1 MNIHITNLHNIGGT
15 ATLAMDGVVQVAK
28 KLDFTEM
35 GVMKRQFYEDYWNT
49 ISHHLDGTIASL
61 YHEDIVFFQYPTW
74 NGPDYDKVFVDK
86 IKLYNDVRLVIFV
99 HDLQKLMFDSEQSIL
114 DMEISILNKAD
125 VLILPSVKMHEYMIN
140 NGLRDDI
147 QVLYQKIWE
156 VPGFPCFREHQNLKK
171 MLFTGNWNRF
181 PFLES
186 YHGKTIV
193 EHFDYQ
199 KPPRD
204 DDSSFT
210 WRNGFKPI
218 QLMREMSK
226 GGYGLVWCDKEYLER
241 YYSMNQPHKLGFT
254 LASGIPVIVRNG
266 CVHSDFVR
274 EKGLGYVVDS
284 LEEADNL
291 VQNTSDEGYAKMISN
306 IAPYQY
312 MLLNGVYTKKLL
324 MDTLICVLEK

>member
-1 MNIHITNLHNIGGT
+1 M
-15 ATLAMDGVVQVAK
+15 
-28 KLDFTEM
+28 
-35 GVMKRQFYEDYWNT
+35 R
-49 ISHHLDGTIASL
+49 
-61 YHEDIVFFQYPTW
+61 
-74 NGPDYDKVFVDK
+74 
-86 IKLYNDVRLVIFV
+86 
-99 HDLQKLMFDSEQSIL
+99 
-114 DMEISILNKAD
+114 
-125 VLILPSVKMHEYMIN
+125 EYLLT
-140 NGLRDDI
+140 NGLDSNI
-147 QVLYQKIWE
+147 PILYQKIWE

-171 MLFTGNWNRF
+171 MLFTGNWNRL

-218 QLMREMSK
+218 QLMRELSK

-291 VQNTSDEGYAKMISN
+291 VQNTSDEEYAKMISN
-306 IAPYQY
+306 IVPYQY

-324 MDTLICVLEK
+324 MDALICVLEK

>member
-1 MNIHITNLHNIGGT
+1 MNIHITNLHNLGGT
-15 ATLAMDGVVQVAK
+15 ATLAMDGVVQMAK
-28 KLDFTEM
+28 ELGFVEIGINRRDF
-35 GVMKRQFYEDYWNT
+35 KSDYWNT

-61 YHEDIVFFQYPTW
+61 YHGDIVFFQYPSW
-74 NGPDYDKVFVDK
+74 NSPDYDRVFVDK
-86 IKLYNDVRLVIFV
+86 IKIYNKTKLIIFV
-99 HDLQKLMFDSEQSIL
+99 HDLQKLMFNSEEFIL
-114 DMEISILNKAD
+114 QMEVGVLNRAD
-125 VLILPSVKMHEYMIN
+125 LLILPSLKMREYLLK
-140 NGLRDDI
+140 NGLDLNI
-147 QVLYQKIWE
+147 PVLYQKIWE
-156 VPGFPCFREHQNLKK
+156 VPGFPCFRTHQNLKK

-181 PFLES
+181 PFLEG

-291 VQNTSDEGYAKMISN
+291 VQNTSDEDYAKMISN
-306 IAPYQY
+306 IVPYQY

-324 MDTLICVLEK
+324 MDALVCVLEK

>member
-1 MNIHITNLHNIGGT
+1 MSIHITNLHNIGGT
-15 ATLAMDGVVQVAK
+15 ATLAMDGVVQIAK

-35 GVMKRQFYEDYWNT
+35 GVMKRQFYEDYWNA

-61 YHEDIVFFQYPTW
+61 YHGDIVFFQYPTW
-74 NGPDYDKVFVDK
+74 NGPDYDKVFVDR

-99 HDLQKLMFDSEQSIL
+99 HDLQKLMFDSEEFIL
-114 DMEISILNKAD
+114 KMEVGVLNRAN
-125 VLILPSVKMHEYMIN
+125 IPI
-140 NGLRDDI
+140 
-147 QVLYQKIWE
+147 LYQKIWE

-204 DDSSFT
+204 DDSSFI

-218 QLMREMSK
+218 QLMRELSK

-241 YYSMNQPHKLGFT
+241 YYSMNQPHKLGVT

-291 VQNTSDEGYAKMISN
+291 VQNTSDEEYAKISS
-306 IAPYQY
+306 
-312 MLLNGVYTKKLL
+312 
-324 MDTLICVLEK
+324 E

>member
-1 MNIHITNLHNIGGT
+1 MAKVIEEEYVDIINL
-15 ATLAMDGVVQVAK
+15 
-28 KLDFTEM
+28 
-35 GVMKRQFYEDYWNT
+35 
-49 ISHHLDGTIASL
+49 AST
-61 YHEDIVFFQYPTW
+61 Y
-74 NGPDYDKVFVDK
+74 YDKVFVDK
-86 IKLYNDVRLVIFV
+86 IKLYNDIRLVIFV

-114 DMEISILNKAD
+114 DTEISILNKAD

-156 VPGFPCFREHQNLKK
+156 VPGFPCFKEHQNLKK

-218 QLMREMSK
+218 QLMRELSK

-254 LASGIPVIVRNG
+254 LSLLSWERGLKLILKHSGELLKLSLLSWER
-266 CVHSDFVR
+266 
-274 EKGLGYVVDS
+274 GLKYCCRR
-284 LEEADNL
+284 
-291 VQNTSDEGYAKMISN
+291 T
-306 IAPYQY
+306 
-312 MLLNGVYTKKLL
+312 
-324 MDTLICVLEK
+324 

>member
-1 MNIHITNLHNIGGT
+1 MKVFYTKTYNVWNDNTRKQDLV
-15 ATLAMDGVVQVAK
+15 AKAAK
-28 KLDFTEM
+28 KLNFTEM
-35 GVMKRQFYEDYWNT
+35 GVMKRQFYEDYWNA

-61 YHEDIVFFQYPTW
+61 YHGDIVFFQYPTW
-74 NGPDYDKVFVDK
+74 NGPDYDKVFVDR
-86 IKLYNDVRLVIFV
+86 IKLYNNVRLVIFV
-99 HDLQKLMFDSEQSIL
+99 HDLQKLMFDSEEFIL
-114 DMEISILNKAD
+114 KMEVGVLNRAD
-125 VLILPSVKMHEYMIN
+125 LLILPSVKMREYLLT
-140 NGLRDDI
+140 NGLDSNI
-147 QVLYQKIWE
+147 PILYQKIWE

-181 PFLES
+181 PFLEG
-186 YHGKTIV
+186 YHGKTTV

-241 YYSMNQPHKLGFT
+241 CYSMNQPHKLGFT

-291 VQNTSDEGYAKMISN
+291 VQNTSDEEYAKMISN
-306 IAPYQY
+306 IVPYQY

-324 MDTLICVLEK
+324 MDALICVLEK